1 MARDSWLVLAAVV
14 VCGCSQPSP
23 ERQIV
28 EDSADALGGRNRVV
42 AVKTLTLEGEGTNGN
57 LGQDMTPEAASQTF
71 TVTGYRRLI
80 DVVGRRV
87 RLEQTRT
94 PTFMHF
100 QGPDPQRQIVGLDGD
115 IPYAIAANG
124 NATRAADAVAR
135 DRRMEFYHH
144 PITIVRAALD
154 PAAQLGNSRTF
165 DGQHVVSVT
174 TADGF
179 TLTLATDAATNL
191 PTSVTSMTYHANLG
205 DVAIETKFADY
216 QAVDG
221 LRLPAALTTKTD
233 QYTTAAIRL
242 TRQAVDGDLGD
253 VAAPPSAAAAQ
264 AISGPPT
271 PNVTV
276 EEVARGVWLLGGQS
290 HHTVVVEF
298 SDHLKMIEA
307 PQNEARTLAVIARA
321 RELRPG
327 KPLTHV
333 INTHHHF
340 DHSAGIR
347 AAVSEG
353 LTVVTHQANA
363 AYFVEAAK
371 RSHAITPDALARS
384 PKPIKVETVGDGVVY
399 KDAAMTMVLYHVE
412 GSGHGDAILMAY
424 LPRERL
430 IVEVDVYG
438 PGAAIQPYAANF
450 LDNIRRRNLRV
461 DRIVP
466 LHGRIGS
473 YEELVKAVGP
483 ASSPRP
489 TS

>member
-1 MARDSWLVLAAVV
+1 MTRHWLVFAAAV
-14 VCGCSQPSP
+14 VCGCAQPSP
-23 ERQIV
+23 ERKIV
-28 EDSADALGGRNRVV
+28 EDAADALGGRDRIA
-42 AVKTLTLEGEGTNGN
+42 AVRTLTLEGDGTNGN

-80 DVVGRRV
+80 DVGEMRV
-87 RLEQTRT
+87 RTEQTRT

-100 QGPDPQRQIVGLDGD
+100 QGPGPQRQVTGLDGD
-115 IPYAIAANG
+115 VAYAIAANG
-124 NATRAADAVAR
+124 NATRAAESVVR
-135 DRRMEFYHH
+135 DRRLEFYHH
-144 PITIVRAALD
+144 PVTIVRAALD
-154 PAAQLGNSRTF
+154 PAARLANPRTF

-191 PTSVTSMTYHANLG
+191 PSSVTSMTYNANLG

-216 QAVDG
+216 QTVDG
-221 LRLPAALTTKTD
+221 LKLPTAVMSKTD
-233 QYTTAAIRL
+233 QFTTASIRL
-242 TRQAVDGDLGD
+242 TRQAVDADLGD
-253 VAAPPSAAAAQ
+253 IAAPAPAAAAPSS
-264 AISGPPT
+264 SGPPAA
-271 PNVTV
+271 NVTV

-290 HHTVVVEF
+290 HHSVVVEF
-298 SDHLKMIEA
+298 ADHLKMIEA
-307 PQNEARTLAVIARA
+307 PQSEARTLAVIARA

-333 INTHHHF
+333 INSHHHF

-363 AYFVEAAK
+363 PFFIEAAK
-371 RSHAITPDALARS
+371 RSHTLTPDALARN
-384 PKPIKVETVGDGVVY
+384 PKPIKVETVGDGVTY
-399 KDAAMTMVLYHVE
+399 KDQAMTMVLYHVE
-412 GSGHGDAILMAY
+412 GSGHGDAILMAH

-430 IVEVDVYG
+430 IVEVDIYG
-438 PGAAIQPYAANF
+438 PGGAIQPYAANF
-450 LDNIRRRNLRV
+450 LENIRKRNLRV

-473 YEELVKAVGP
+473 YEELVKTVGE
-483 ASSPRP
+483 ASAGRQAS
-489 TS
+489 